1 MLLIKDTDMTRTLS
15 RLALGLSIALSGLG
29 PMAMAQ
35 TTTTAPAADATAA
48 PADPAAAAGVS
59 LGVPDGMP
67 SQAQA
72 AVGAVYLAAKF
83 DAWEQ
88 RCVKTADGADPC
100 QLYQLLKDEAGNP
113 TAEVSFFTLP
123 DGSQAV
129 LGATVLVPLETL
141 LTANLKI
148 AVDQNVALV
157 YPYSYCTVSGC
168 LAKTGFTADDLTSL
182 KKGTNAN
189 VIIIPAAA
197 PDKTVTVTIS
207 LKGFSAGYQA
217 IKDAADKI
225 KK

>member
-1 MLLIKDTDMTRTLS
+1 MTRRFT
-15 RLALGLSIALSGLG
+15 RLALGFGLSMALSAIG

-35 TTTTAPAADATAA
+35 TTTTAPAADPAT
-48 PADPAAAAGVS
+48 AAGVS

-67 SQAQA
+67 SQSQA
-72 AVGAVYLAAKF
+72 EVGGVYLATKF

-100 QLYQLLKDEAGNP
+100 QLYQLLKDTAGNP

-123 DGSQAV
+123 AGSQAV

-141 LTANLKI
+141 LTANLKL
-148 AVDQNVALV
+148 AVDQNVAMV
-157 YPYSYCTVSGC
+157 YPYSYCTGAGC
-168 LAKTGFTADDLTSL
+168 LAKTGFTADDLVAL
-182 KKGTNAN
+182 KKGATAN
-189 VIIIPAAA
+189 VIIVPAAA
-197 PDKTVTVTIS
+197 PDKTVVVPIS